1 MKNLKKINFVSILFV
16 TVVISFFSA
25 CSNDD
30 SESLNEEANSETVIA
45 LSQIEK
51 DALLFMME
59 EERLAKDVYDRLFD
73 VWGLNQFQNIG
84 RSEQSHMNAVENLM
98 KQYDL
103 PYTILDA
110 GTFKNADLQEA
121 YDSLIAQGEASMVGA
136 LISGATIEDLDIY
149 DLEEWMA
156 KIENA
161 EVLNVFKMLQCGSRN
176 HLRAF
181 TRSLEMSGEGY
192 TPEYISLSEYE
203 QIINSDNEK
212 CN

>member
-1 MKNLKKINFVSILFV
+1 MKYLKIINTVAMMIVLMFLLF
-16 TVVISFFSA
+16 SSA

-30 SESLNEEANSETVIA
+30 SETINSQTSIA

-59 EERLAKDVYDRLFD
+59 EERLAKDVYDRLFA
-73 VWGLNQFQNIG
+73 VWGINQFENIAK
-84 RSEQSHMNAVENLM
+84 SEQSHMDAVENLL
-98 KQYDL
+98 KQYNL

-110 GTFKNADLQEA
+110 GTFQNTDLQA
-121 YDSLIAQGEASMVGA
+121 TYDILVAQGEVNIIGA
-136 LISGATIEDLDIY
+136 LTSGATIEDLDIY
-149 DLEEWMA
+149 DLEEWMT

-161 EVLNVFKMLQCGSRN
+161 EILNVFTKLQCGSRN

-181 TRSLEMSGEGY
+181 IGFLDLSGEIY
-192 TPEYISLSEYE
+192 TPKFITLTEYE
-203 QIINSDNEK
+203 QIINSENEK

>member
-1 MKNLKKINFVSILFV
+1 MKYLKIINTVAMMIVLMFLLF
-16 TVVISFFSA
+16 SSA

-30 SESLNEEANSETVIA
+30 SETINSQTSIA

-59 EERLAKDVYDRLFD
+59 EERLAKDVYDRLFA
-73 VWGLNQFQNIG
+73 VWGINQFENIAK
-84 RSEQSHMNAVENLM
+84 SEQSHMDAVENLL
-98 KQYDL
+98 KQYNL

-110 GTFKNADLQEA
+110 GTFQNTDLQAA
-121 YDSLIAQGEASMVGA
+121 YDILVAQGEVNIIGA
-136 LISGATIEDLDIY
+136 LTSGATIEDLDIY
-149 DLEEWMA
+149 DLEEWMT

-161 EVLNVFKMLQCGSRN
+161 EVLNVFTKLQCGSRN

-181 TRSLEMSGEGY
+181 IGSLDLSGEIY
-192 TPEYISLSEYE
+192 TPKFITLTEYE
-203 QIINSDNEK
+203 QIINSENEK

>member
-1 MKNLKKINFVSILFV
+1 MKYLKIINTVAMMIVLMFLLF
-16 TVVISFFSA
+16 SSA

-30 SESLNEEANSETVIA
+30 SETINSQTSIA

-59 EERLAKDVYDRLFD
+59 EERLAKDVYDRLFA
-73 VWGLNQFQNIG
+73 VWGINQFENIAK
-84 RSEQSHMNAVENLM
+84 SEQSHMDAVENLL
-98 KQYDL
+98 KQYNL

-110 GTFKNADLQEA
+110 GTFQNTDLQAA
-121 YDSLIAQGEASMVGA
+121 YDILVAQGEVNIIGA
-136 LISGATIEDLDIY
+136 LTSGATIEDLDIY
-149 DLEEWMA
+149 DLEEWMT

-161 EVLNVFKMLQCGSRN
+161 EILNVFTKLQCGSRN

-181 TRSLEMSGEGY
+181 IGFLDLSGEIY
-192 TPEYISLSEYE
+192 TPKFITLTEYE
-203 QIINSDNEK
+203 QIINSENEK

>member
-1 MKNLKKINFVSILFV
+1 MKYLKIINTVAMMIVLMFLLF
-16 TVVISFFSA
+16 SSA

-30 SESLNEEANSETVIA
+30 SETINSHTSIA

-59 EERLAKDVYDRLFD
+59 EERLAKDVYDRLFA
-73 VWGLNQFQNIG
+73 VWGINQFENIAK
-84 RSEQSHMNAVENLM
+84 SEQSHMDAVENLL
-98 KQYDL
+98 KQYNL

-110 GTFKNADLQEA
+110 GTFQNTDLQAA
-121 YDSLIAQGEASMVGA
+121 YDILVAQGEINIIGA
-136 LISGATIEDLDIY
+136 LTSGATIEDLDIY
-149 DLEEWMA
+149 DLEEWMT

-161 EVLNVFKMLQCGSRN
+161 EVLNVFTKLQCGSRN

-181 TRSLEMSGEGY
+181 IGSLDLAGEIY
-192 TPEYISLSEYE
+192 TPKFITLTEYE
-203 QIINSDNEK
+203 QIINSENEK